1 MPADAA
7 ATIAAIGKPMQIAFV
22 PEDFDAALR
31 HWTEAMGVGPFFVM
45 ERIRLEDARFMGEP
59 SDCTFT
65 IALAQWGDVQVE
77 LIRQDN
83 DAPSIYRGD
92 YWPGGQ
98 AMHHVCLLTDDIA
111 AARRAVES
119 RGGLVL
125 VEGKV
130 GADGAVIYADCGPA
144 ESRPNAGAIVEILQ
158 PASGSEGFFAMIAE
172 AAKGWDGSD
181 PVRVLG

>member
-1 MPADAA
+1 MPADTA

-31 HWTEAMGVGPFFVM
+31 HWTENMGVGPFFVM

-65 IALAQWGDVQVE
+65 IALAQWGDVQIE

-119 RGGLVL
+119 RGGLGL

-144 ESRPNAGAIVEILQ
+144 ATRPNAGAIVEILQ
-158 PASGSEGFFAMIAE
+158 PASGSDGFFGMIAE
-172 AAKGWDGSD
+172 AAKSWDGSD